1 MGLPN
6 NGISMC
12 QHVGKSV
19 SLADIKRQL
28 KSNRWIGACDKKVPT
43 PCTAPADGEEQS
55 VPSGAQLPHGVWLC
69 MQCGHQGCAR
79 HATQHFN
86 TPRSD
91 SHTLAVNAAAD
102 WGVWCFTCNEKVSL
116 KSNKKLHE
124 AVQFVKKKQGTLRP
138 GATPSKEDTP
148 PPKSSK
154 GASAKEKQAQADCDN
169 ESLPKVKG
177 LINLGNSCYLNS
189 VLQCLSQCHYLTHYL
204 DISSRSGR
212 KVTVSANGETM
223 KLVLPEG
230 GPITASLCDFLKKMH
245 ITGTGSTVS
254 PSHLLKKI
262 ALKVPQFVGCDQQD
276 AHELLRALME
286 QARLEDL
293 RRHQKQ
299 ILLGLGLPAKADPK
313 EVPDDMKARAKAL
326 GRQASHTTIDSI
338 FSGQLVSLVVPL
350 SELDPPP
357 ASVSGESTE
366 DELNEPPASVSPDPP
381 ADEPPASVSPD
392 PPPDEPPA
400 SVSPDPPADLG
411 AEELSE
417 RLSALIV
424 DRAGAAAAADSCGDE
439 PGPLTVNGRPSSP
452 VEADAAPAGLV
463 PLVGESADKAP
474 NGAPETAGADQ
485 VGEKQSSVP
494 AENCGEAVEARENSL
509 GAPNGHCRR
518 AAEEAPREGQ
528 SPSPVCA
535 ERRDLR
541 ANRVC
546 PGRKGGD
553 PSPAANPSDGPP
565 PPLSRCEWLSRALT
579 TLAPRYQAAAG
590 ECSLLTCLNQYTAP
604 ELLTGNNKFGCD
616 NCTELRNK
624 RLTAAEKAAEKKLGT
639 VYSNASKQLLIY
651 SPPPVLTIHLKRF
664 EVCSF
669 SLRKVNRHV
678 QFGERLDLAP
688 FCSSISQDLPQMR
701 AGQRRVLYS
710 LFGVVEH
717 SGRLTSGHYTAYV
730 RVRRRHDQ
738 LTVNPAR
745 LTTLVTDA
753 FAVACERARQRAEQT
768 RPETTDGPSPV
779 RPAEEGRDDG
789 EGEDPAAAPQESQT
803 DQKQPAPEPET
814 EPEPQPEAGRWFY
827 VSDTHVTEVTL
838 DKVLKAQAYM
848 LFYERIVF
856 GQRVLP
862 ILSESDAP
870 HEVVVTSRAG
880 EARQLAA
887 EADLSQWS
895 AVVIVSGD
903 GLLYEVYNGILS
915 RADWHHWVDFPVAL
929 VPAGSGNGMAASVA
943 HASNLLPAFLQNPVL
958 TASLALAKR
967 LQLQVDLMMVRTQT
981 EELVGFLSLGWGL
994 LADIDIESE
1003 RLRVLGGARFT
1014 VWAAARLLTLKTY
1027 RGKVFYLPGERTGA
1041 RTEERR
1047 IERPRLERAI
1057 TIESGSS
1064 SAGGRRRPVSEGAP
1078 TTPAS
1083 ERDVFTE
1090 LMLDQVPPPAESD
1103 PGRRRRSSADAEP
1116 GVARHQFPPLDQ
1128 PPPDDWACIQG
1139 EFVLVYGSLPSHIS
1153 GDMHLNPGAELSDG
1167 LLHLHII
1174 RAGVTRSQVLRY
1186 LLGLADGQHTE
1197 LPFVE
1202 RIAVRAVR
1210 LVPETAG
1217 GYITLDGEVVQYGP
1231 VQAEVRRGLGR
1242 VLCPR
1247 LP

>member
-1 MGLPN
+1 
-6 NGISMC
+6 MC

-28 KSNRWIGACDKKVPT
+28 KSNRRIGACDKKVPT
-43 PCTAPADGEEQS
+43 PCTAPADGEERS

-124 AVQFVKKKQGTLRP
+124 AVQFVKKRQGTLRP

-204 DISSRSGR
+204 DISSRPGR
-212 KVTVSANGETM
+212 KVTVSADGETM
-223 KLVLPEG
+223 ELVLPEG

-254 PSHLLKKI
+254 PSHLLRKI

-326 GRQASHTTIDSI
+326 GHQVSHTTIDSI
-338 FSGQLVSLVVPL
+338 FSGQLVSLVVCQACMACTHRMEPFLDLSLPAAEDIIFSLL

-357 ASVSGESTE
+357 ASVSGDSTE

-392 PPPDEPPA
+392 PPADEPPA
-400 SVSPDPPADLG
+400 SVSPDPPADLA

-424 DRAGAAAAADSCGDE
+424 DSAGAAAAADSCGDE

-494 AENCGEAVEARENSL
+494 AENCGEAVEAHENSL
-509 GAPNGHCRR
+509 GAPNGHCGR

-528 SPSPVCA
+528 SPSPG
-535 ERRDLR
+535 E
-541 ANRVC
+541 
-546 PGRKGGD
+546 
-553 PSPAANPSDGPP
+553 
-565 PPLSRCEWLSRALT
+565 
-579 TLAPRYQAAAG
+579 AAAG

-604 ELLTGNNKFGCD
+604 ELLTGNNKLGCD

-669 SLRKVNRHV
+669 SLRKMNRHV

-779 RPAEEGRDDG
+779 RPAEEGREDG

-848 LFYERIVF
+848 LFYERIV
-856 GQRVLP
+856 
-862 ILSESDAP
+862 
-870 HEVVVTSRAG
+870 
-880 EARQLAA
+880 
-887 EADLSQWS
+887 
-895 AVVIVSGD
+895 
-903 GLLYEVYNGILS
+903 
-915 RADWHHWVDFPVAL
+915 
-929 VPAGSGNGMAASVA
+929 
-943 HASNLLPAFLQNPVL
+943 
-958 TASLALAKR
+958 
-967 LQLQVDLMMVRTQT
+967 
-981 EELVGFLSLGWGL
+981 
-994 LADIDIESE
+994 
-1003 RLRVLGGARFT
+1003 
-1014 VWAAARLLTLKTY
+1014 
-1027 RGKVFYLPGERTGA
+1027 
-1041 RTEERR
+1041 
-1047 IERPRLERAI
+1047 
-1057 TIESGSS
+1057 
-1064 SAGGRRRPVSEGAP
+1064 
-1078 TTPAS
+1078 
-1083 ERDVFTE
+1083 
-1090 LMLDQVPPPAESD
+1090 
-1103 PGRRRRSSADAEP
+1103 
-1116 GVARHQFPPLDQ
+1116 
-1128 PPPDDWACIQG
+1128 
-1139 EFVLVYGSLPSHIS
+1139 
-1153 GDMHLNPGAELSDG
+1153 
-1167 LLHLHII
+1167 
-1174 RAGVTRSQVLRY
+1174 
-1186 LLGLADGQHTE
+1186 
-1197 LPFVE
+1197 
-1202 RIAVRAVR
+1202 
-1210 LVPETAG
+1210 
-1217 GYITLDGEVVQYGP
+1217 
-1231 VQAEVRRGLGR
+1231 
-1242 VLCPR
+1242 
-1247 LP
+1247 

>member
-28 KSNRWIGACDKKVPT
+28 KSNRRIGACDKKGPT
-43 PCTAPADGEEQS
+43 PCTAPADGEERS

-204 DISSRSGR
+204 DISSRPGR
-212 KVTVSANGETM
+212 KVTVSADGETM
-223 KLVLPEG
+223 ELVLPEG

-254 PSHLLKKI
+254 PSHLLRKI

-326 GRQASHTTIDSI
+326 GHQVSHTTIDSI
-338 FSGQLVSLVVPL
+338 FSGQLVSLVVCQACMACTHRMEPFLDLSLPAAEDIIFSLL

-357 ASVSGESTE
+357 ASVSGDSTE

-392 PPPDEPPA
+392 PPADEPPA
-400 SVSPDPPADLG
+400 SVSPDPPADLA

-424 DRAGAAAAADSCGDE
+424 DSAGAAAAADSCGDE

-509 GAPNGHCRR
+509 GAPNGHCGR

-528 SPSPVCA
+528 SPSPGEVPGGVPTEAVANGQSSTAGVADGGELQSAPNGGTCA
-535 ERRDLR
+535 PTES
-541 ANRVC
+541 A
-546 PGRKGGD
+546 PAEGTGT
-553 PSPAANPSDGPP
+553 PSPAADPSDGPP

-604 ELLTGNNKFGCD
+604 ELLTGNNKLGCD

-779 RPAEEGRDDG
+779 RPAEEGREDG

-848 LFYERIVF
+848 LFYERIV
-856 GQRVLP
+856 
-862 ILSESDAP
+862 
-870 HEVVVTSRAG
+870 
-880 EARQLAA
+880 
-887 EADLSQWS
+887 
-895 AVVIVSGD
+895 
-903 GLLYEVYNGILS
+903 
-915 RADWHHWVDFPVAL
+915 
-929 VPAGSGNGMAASVA
+929 
-943 HASNLLPAFLQNPVL
+943 
-958 TASLALAKR
+958 
-967 LQLQVDLMMVRTQT
+967 
-981 EELVGFLSLGWGL
+981 
-994 LADIDIESE
+994 
-1003 RLRVLGGARFT
+1003 
-1014 VWAAARLLTLKTY
+1014 
-1027 RGKVFYLPGERTGA
+1027 
-1041 RTEERR
+1041 
-1047 IERPRLERAI
+1047 
-1057 TIESGSS
+1057 
-1064 SAGGRRRPVSEGAP
+1064 
-1078 TTPAS
+1078 
-1083 ERDVFTE
+1083 
-1090 LMLDQVPPPAESD
+1090 
-1103 PGRRRRSSADAEP
+1103 
-1116 GVARHQFPPLDQ
+1116 
-1128 PPPDDWACIQG
+1128 
-1139 EFVLVYGSLPSHIS
+1139 
-1153 GDMHLNPGAELSDG
+1153 
-1167 LLHLHII
+1167 
-1174 RAGVTRSQVLRY
+1174 
-1186 LLGLADGQHTE
+1186 
-1197 LPFVE
+1197 
-1202 RIAVRAVR
+1202 
-1210 LVPETAG
+1210 
-1217 GYITLDGEVVQYGP
+1217 
-1231 VQAEVRRGLGR
+1231 
-1242 VLCPR
+1242 
-1247 LP
+1247 